1 LASPDGTD
9 RTQPAG
15 EPALLELESLR
26 AGYSRRP
33 VIFDVSLRV
42 GAGEIVTVLGHNG
55 AGKTTTVKATVG
67 MLRPLGGR
75 VRYRGQELTGT
86 SCAERV
92 RAGMSF
98 TPAERFV
105 FPGLTVAENLQLGA
119 LTERDP
125 ATSRRQL
132 GFVHELFPV
141 LKERGSQLADTLSGG
156 QQRILSIGIALMSNP
171 TLMLLDEPSL
181 GVSPTTTQ
189 QILEALRHMVD
200 DDGRAVVLLEQN
212 VAYALR
218 HADRVYVMR
227 SGRVILEESAD
238 AMRERESW
246 WELF

>member
-1 LASPDGTD
+1 LASPEGA
-9 RTQPAG
+9 RPAQPASG
-15 EPALLELESLR
+15 PPLLELDSLR

-42 GAGEIVTVLGHNG
+42 ESGEIVTVLGHNG

-67 MLRPLGGR
+67 LLRPLGGGI
-75 VRYRGQELTGT
+75 RYKGRELKRA

-105 FPGLTVAENLQLGA
+105 FPGLTVAENLRLGA
-119 LTERDP
+119 LTARDSS
-125 ATSRRQL
+125 ARKRQL

-141 LKERGSQLADTLSGG
+141 LKERAAQLADTLSGG

-200 DDGRAVVLLEQN
+200 ENGRAVVLLEQN

-218 HADRVYVMR
+218 QADRVYVMR
-227 SGRVILEESAD
+227 AGRVILEESAD